1 MFHCKLN
8 KRKDSFPPNLI
19 KISDTRLLLTHLI
32 AHGISFHHKLKI
44 QLACYEWEYMYGHI
58 VLIKQFTNTP
68 QISLSVN
75 IPLVL
80 Y

>member
-44 QLACYEWEYMYGHI
+44 QLACYE
-58 VLIKQFTNTP
+58 
-68 QISLSVN
+68 
-75 IPLVL
+75 
-80 Y
+80 